1 MSHLDGT
8 AELPAEHAAAA
19 QRERLRVGLLGPLE
33 DAWQQVPAGGPQGRV
48 ALLIDQSKAFERL
61 APAWLEEVMEWRRIP
76 ERWRRL
82 VRAFVAPRL
91 SLIHI

>member
-8 AELPAEHAAAA
+8 AELPAEHAPAA
-19 QRERLRVGLLGPLE
+19 QRERLRVGLLGPIE
-33 DAWQQVPAGGPQGRV
+33 DAWRRVPADGPQGRV

-82 VRAFVAPRL
+82 
-91 SLIHI
+91 